1 MYTIEQA
8 EERFRENLRNLI
20 GEWKTEENFYE
31 NLICSF
37 DSEYLD
43 KNGNSPD
50 YSDYAVETGDFR
62 NVPYSCAQTLE
73 VLQISFTSLIFPLLF
88 DARIIFVI
96 LISIPQAHCIIH
108 SFSAAM
114 SPLATCR
121 MEQQEIY
128 QLNSEINYIA

>member
-20 GEWKTEENFYE
+20 GEWATEENFYE
-31 NLICSF
+31 NLICAF

-43 KNGNSPD
+43 ENGNSPD

-73 VLQISFTSLIFPLLF
+73 VY
-88 DARIIFVI
+88 DKN
-96 LISIPQAHCIIH
+96 ISITIEVVSSENKCHK
-108 SFSAAM
+108 
-114 SPLATCR
+114 T
-121 MEQQEIY
+121 IY
-128 QLNSEINYIA
+128 KITDVY